1 MEKEAR
7 SPPQAQEKKDEGEIV
22 SSWSR
27 GWLSAE
33 LALTASA
40 ANKRLALLD
49 LNQSP
54 ASRWVARRT
63 EHCDHINGRIEA
75 RRRLTPPTPSNPRV
89 SATRGFNGVSSRRQA
104 LRQADGLQGAGWR
117 GDIMSHGYDWLLV
130 KQG

>member
-1 MEKEAR
+1 VEKEAR

-49 LNQSP
+49 LN
-54 ASRWVARRT
+54 
-63 EHCDHINGRIEA
+63 
-75 RRRLTPPTPSNPRV
+75 
-89 SATRGFNGVSSRRQA
+89 
-104 LRQADGLQGAGWR
+104 
-117 GDIMSHGYDWLLV
+117 
-130 KQG
+130 